1 MAVFKVVEIGDPI
14 LKQKAKPIGDISDRV
29 LMLLD
34 NLRDTLYAANGVGLA
49 APQIGIPKRAIV
61 VDAGTGL
68 YELVNP
74 VILESEGEESSV
86 EGCLSVPGL
95 NGMVKRKARVVVQ
108 GINREGQE
116 ITVKGEG
123 LLARALQHEIDHLE
137 GVLFLDRADWVA
149 KQEK

>member
-74 VILESEGEESSV
+74 VILEGEGEESSV

-95 NGMVKRKARVVVQ
+95 NGMVKRKARVVVK
-108 GINREGQE
+108 GINREGEE
-116 ITVKGEG
+116 ITVQGEG

>member
-74 VILESEGEESSV
+74 VILEGEGEESSI

-95 NGMVKRKARVVVQ
+95 NGMVKRKARVVVK
-108 GINREGQE
+108 GINREGEE
-116 ITVKGEG
+116 ITVQGEG